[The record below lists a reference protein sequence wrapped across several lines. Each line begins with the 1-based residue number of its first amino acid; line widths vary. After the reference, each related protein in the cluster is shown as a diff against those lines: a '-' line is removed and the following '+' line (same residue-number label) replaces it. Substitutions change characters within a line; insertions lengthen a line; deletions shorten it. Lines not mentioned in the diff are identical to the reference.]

1 MRERINYIDYT
12 KGIAIL
18 FVIFGHV
25 YCGNNVATNW
35 IYSFHIPLFFI
46 VSGFLLNF
54 SKSKDTKKIILKK
67 FKLLMVPYLLFS
79 LINIVGN
86 YSING
91 LSTIV
96 LKSDVF
102 NTITLF
108 GIGALWFLPVLFIV
122 ELIFLFNKNIINK
135 NINKILFYFI

>member
-1 MRERINYIDYT
+1 
-12 KGIAIL
+12 
-18 FVIFGHV
+18 
-25 YCGNNVATNW
+25 
-35 IYSFHIPLFFI
+35 
-46 VSGFLLNF
+46 
-54 SKSKDTKKIILKK
+54 
-67 FKLLMVPYLLFS
+67 MVPYLLFS

-86 YSING
+86 YLING

-122 ELIFLFNKNIINK
+122 ELIFLFNKNWC
-135 NINKILFYFI
+135 

>member
-54 SKSKDTKKIILKK
+54 SKSKDTVFYTTNSVSYTDTKKIILKK
-67 FKLLMVPYLLFS
+67 LKLLMVPYLLFS

-86 YSING
+86 YLING

-96 LKSDVF
+96 GTVER
-102 NTITLF
+102 
-108 GIGALWFLPVLFIV
+108 IV
-122 ELIFLFNKNIINK
+122 
-135 NINKILFYFI
+135 